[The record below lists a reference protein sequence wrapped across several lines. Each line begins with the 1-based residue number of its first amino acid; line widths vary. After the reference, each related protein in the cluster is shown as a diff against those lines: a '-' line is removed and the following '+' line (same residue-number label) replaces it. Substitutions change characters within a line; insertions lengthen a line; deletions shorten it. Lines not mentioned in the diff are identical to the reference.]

1 MTAQELLERELRL
14 RGYQY
19 NSIKTYVSCLNT
31 ILSKLGENPSLD
43 SIKDFLITIN
53 SRNYHKQLTAT
64 LHHYFKLVLKKPVSL
79 SDLPYPQKQYTLPD
93 VLSQQEV
100 NQIFSVCNN
109 LKHKAIIALLYG
121 CGLRISEVINLK
133 SCDIHSSRN
142 LIKIVAAKGNRD
154 RYVPL
159 PGELL
164 ELLRA
169 YFKAYHPAA
178 PYLFNGQDGAVQ
190 YSQRSIGEFIKHYAK
205 KAGIHKR
212 IHAHKFRHSYA
223 THLVEQGT
231 DISLIQKSL
240 GHASQKTTLIYA
252 QISQATISRIPSPLN
267 QISI

>member
-43 SIKDFLITIN
+43 SIKDFL
-53 SRNYHKQLTAT
+53 
-64 LHHYFKLVLKKPVSL
+64 
-79 SDLPYPQKQYTLPD
+79 
-93 VLSQQEV
+93 
-100 NQIFSVCNN
+100 
-109 LKHKAIIALLYG
+109 
-121 CGLRISEVINLK
+121 
-133 SCDIHSSRN
+133 SRN